1 MGEKLYVTLLF
12 RLSSE
17 NQQNFKIDLIR
28 RKKDYYASKPSI
40 NYQQMAGAALHKE
53 MNAIRMRI
61 ILAGCN
67 PSLITE
73 VFSCQIKMSIMCFP
87 WSYPIA
93 GEGFKRKLNGPKGRL
108 RLRGSRRQVGG
119 P

>member
-1 MGEKLYVTLLF
+1 MAN
-12 RLSSE
+12 S
-17 NQQNFKIDLIR
+17 KIDLIR
-28 RKKDYYASKPSI
+28 KKTKISRFWQEPLL
-40 NYQQMAGAALHKE
+40 AGAALHKE
-53 MNAIRMRI
+53 MNAIRLRI

-67 PSLITE
+67 SSLITV

-108 RLRGSRRQVGG
+108 RLRGSRRQLGG